1 MESESDFEVI
11 GESPDAGDAVEKARD
26 LRPDVV
32 LMDIGMPGLSSFEA
46 TRHIKKNRPETKV
59 LYLTMYEDEDYLLQ
73 CLEVGAAGYVLKD
86 TPAPQLVSAVRDVYR
101 GGKYL
106 SSQVLGK
113 LVEDF
118 RARVRDTRMQPRMST
133 LTPREREILKLL
145 AEGNSVKEIAVLLGL
160 SVKTVEAH
168 KFNLMRK
175 LDIHNK
181 AQLVTYAIQKKII
194 KVPVNQ

>member
-1 MESESDFEVI
+1 MAKIKCLLVDDHTLFRQGVRRLLESESDFEVV
-11 GESPDAGDAVEKARD
+11 GEAANGGEAVEK
-26 LRPDVV
+26 
-32 LMDIGMPGLSSFEA
+32 
-46 TRHIKKNRPETKV
+46 
-59 LYLTMYEDEDYLLQ
+59 
-73 CLEVGAAGYVLKD
+73 
-86 TPAPQLVSAVRDVYR
+86 

-118 RARVRDTRMQPRMST
+118 RARVRDAKMRPRMST

-194 KVPVNQ
+194 KIPVNQ